1 MVNLM
6 RTSGTTQTKIKKKPW
21 YICIQFKCI
30 SVSNNLA
37 TIETVLKYY
46 WNNRYVREGNL
57 LSFKATV
64 CIISASSD
72 NSAFNTKAKTQ
83 SIFFVG
89 RKCRIVPGGLCSP
102 GSSNLPSSPRFS
114 GAAARPAPAAPLLP
128 PWGGGSTGGESGT
141 GKRRGLPLKRHWIRL
156 EWIADVLCNYT
167 HIELFTVDLSYIEL
181 HWCGPPY
188 WLKAASIYLN
198 NKCGD

>member
-6 RTSGTTQTKIKKKPW
+6 RTSGITQTKIKKKPW

-46 WNNRYVREGNL
+46 WNNRYVRKGNL
-57 LSFKATV
+57 LSFTATV

-72 NSAFNTKAKTQ
+72 NSTFNTKAKMQ

-114 GAAARPAPAAPLLP
+114 RAVACRPLPLLSYLLGVGAACEVRAG
-128 PWGGGSTGGESGT
+128 WGSEEVCLWRDT
-141 GKRRGLPLKRHWIRL
+141 
-156 EWIADVLCNYT
+156 
-167 HIELFTVDLSYIEL
+167 ELGWSE
-181 HWCGPPY
+181 
-188 WLKAASIYLN
+188 
-198 NKCGD
+198 